1 MLRRQTDAYSTSFIS
16 AGLIKSSISPA
27 ELTTHA
33 ESINQAI
40 VNRSAESGEVLMTTT
55 AVHAIVKPGESLA
68 ITTRLNLQVDA
79 VPNPLTNF
87 DSTCVVS
94 IGASWLDASIK
105 AATVADDANIF
116 GQSGLFLL
124 AGSCDQLTIPMQNA
138 AAVSADA
145 LAYFGATLVPI
156 NQPISNFNTSP
167 YPLCFVSYR
176 FMPNYIEQYVLQPK
190 KGGGVF
196 VETHDFPHVFV
207 PMSPDCRGGL
217 ILGREVGQQQF
228 EFSAFSIPYGYAM
241 HIKSNVIH
249 GDSFFV
255 GEYAITLTER
265 SKASTVLMRKSDES
279 ILPVE
284 QVDASLSSSR
294 FSHFNMMNQAA
305 SEQHKSVLTY
315 RFL

>member
-1 MLRRQTDAYSTSFIS
+1 MLRQQTGSHSTSFIS
-16 AGLIKSSISPA
+16 AGLIKSSISTA
-27 ELTTHA
+27 ELTAHA
-33 ESINQAI
+33 VSINQAI
-40 VNRSAESGEVLMTTT
+40 VNRSAESGELLMTTT
-55 AVHAIVKPGESLA
+55 AVHAIVQPGESLV
-68 ITTRLNLQVDA
+68 ITTRLNLHVDA
-79 VPNPLTNF
+79 IPNPLPSF
-87 DSTCVVS
+87 DRTCFVS
-94 IGASWLDASIK
+94 VGASWLDASIK
-105 AATVADDANIF
+105 AATVGDDANVF

-145 LAYFGATLVPI
+145 LAYFGATLIPV
-156 NQPISNFNTSP
+156 NQSISNFNTSP
-167 YPLCFVSYR
+167 YPLCFVSYQ
-176 FMPNYIEQYVLQPK
+176 FMPDYIEQYVLQPN

-265 SKASTVLMRKSDES
+265 SKASTVLMRKADES

-284 QVDASLSSSR
+284 QVDAGLCSSR
-294 FSHFNMMNQAA
+294 FSHFNKPNQAT
-305 SEQHKSVLTY
+305 SEQQKSVPTY
-315 RFL
+315 RLL